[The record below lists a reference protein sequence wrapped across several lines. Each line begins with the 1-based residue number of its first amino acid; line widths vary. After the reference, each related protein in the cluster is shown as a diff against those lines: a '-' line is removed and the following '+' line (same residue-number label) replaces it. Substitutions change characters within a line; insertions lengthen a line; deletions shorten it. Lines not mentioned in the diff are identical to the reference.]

1 MVKTGSTNYWS
12 FNLPVAA
19 LPARP
24 RLVSSGLTPYIC
36 NMLNVENMEY
46 NTTRNH
52 LIMKEYG
59 RHIQKMVEYLLSIEN
74 KEERQRN
81 AYSVIEL
88 MGFLNPHLK
97 NVEDFRHK
105 LWDHLFLISDFKLD
119 VESPYPIPTRETLKA
134 KPERLKYPKRY
145 PRFNH
150 LGKNIEVVIDKALK
164 EENPEKK
171 QGFAN
176 AIAYYMKLTYSNWH
190 KELVH
195 DDNIQSEL
203 SIITKGELEFNNR
216 PFVKH
221 RVDNR
226 DEHDDYGSRSGGG
239 YRKNFGGRNNTG
251 GGRDNR
257 GGSSRDNRGGSSRDN
272 RGGSSGGDNRNN
284 NRNFKK
290 RY

>member
-1 MVKTGSTNYWS
+1 
-12 FNLPVAA
+12 
-19 LPARP
+19 
-24 RLVSSGLTPYIC
+24 
-36 NMLNVENMEY
+36 MEY
-46 NTTRNH
+46 NTGRNH

-81 AYSVIEL
+81 AYAVIEL

-105 LWDHLFLISDFKLD
+105 LWDHLFLISDFTLD
-119 VESPYPIPTRETLKA
+119 VDSPYPVPTRETLKA
-134 KPERLKYPKRY
+134 KPDPLKYPKKY
-145 PRFNH
+145 PKFNH

-195 DDNIQSEL
+195 DDNIQTEL
-203 SIITKGELEFNNR
+203 SAITEGELEFNNR

-221 RVDNR
+221 RTDNR
-226 DEHDDYGSRSGGG
+226 NEDDYGSSGGRNNN
-239 YRKNFGGRNNTG
+239 YRKNFGGRNNNNG
-251 GGRDNR
+251 GGRNN
-257 GGSSRDNRGGSSRDN
+257 GGRNNNNGGGRN
-272 RGGSSGGDNRNN
+272 NN

>member
-1 MVKTGSTNYWS
+1 ME
-12 FNLPVAA
+12 
-19 LPARP
+19 
-24 RLVSSGLTPYIC
+24 
-36 NMLNVENMEY
+36 NVENMEY

-59 RHIQKMVEYLLSIEN
+59 RHIQKMVEYLLSLTD

-81 AYSVIEL
+81 AYAVIEL

-105 LWDHLFLISDFKLD
+105 LWDHLFLISDFKLE
-119 VESPYPIPTRETLKA
+119 VESPYPIPTRETLRA
-134 KPERLKYPKRY
+134 RPEPLRYPKRY

-195 DDNIQSEL
+195 DDSIQSEL
-203 SIITKGELEFNNR
+203 STITKGELEFNNR

-226 DEHDDYGSRSGGG
+226 DEMDDYGGGRGGGG
-239 YRKNFGGRNNTG
+239 YRKNFGGRSNAG

-257 GGSSRDNRGGSSRDN
+257 GGGGRDNRGGGGRDN
-272 RGGSSGGDNRNN
+272 RGGNGGGDSRNN

>member
-1 MVKTGSTNYWS
+1 MIDT
-12 FNLPVAA
+12 
-19 LPARP
+19 
-24 RLVSSGLTPYIC
+24 
-36 NMLNVENMEY
+36 ENMEY

-52 LIMKEYG
+52 LTMREYG
-59 RHIQKMVEYLLSIEN
+59 RHIQKMVEYLLSLED
-74 KEERQRN
+74 KEKRQKN
-81 AYSVIEL
+81 AYALIEL

-134 KPERLKYPKRY
+134 KPERLAYPKKYPK
-145 PRFNH
+145 FNH

-164 EENPEKK
+164 EENPEKR

-176 AIAYYMKLTYSNWH
+176 SIAYYMKLTYSNWH

-203 SIITKGELEFNNR
+203 QSITDGELEFNNR

-221 RVDNR
+221 RTDNR
-226 DEHDDYGSRSGGG
+226 PTDDYGS
-239 YRKNFGGRNNTG
+239 G
-251 GGRDNR
+251 GGRRDNNRRNFGQRNNNGGGGGRRDGGGGRSNNNSGGRGNDNR
-257 GGSSRDNRGGSSRDN
+257 N
-272 RGGSSGGDNRNN
+272 NN